1 MSAGDKRKYWGK
13 YRGTVLNNVDPMYL
27 GRIQAQCA
35 DVQSLLPTTWALPC
49 VPVGG
54 LQNGTFIVP
63 PPLSNVW
70 IEFEQGDPDFPIWTG
85 SFWELTSPTNQPPVT
100 PKLVPPGVPVVMVE
114 TTAKNAFVI
123 CDVPVPPMTGGG
135 VLLRAG
141 ASYISCDQ
149 SGITMTAPKVMIN
162 APAIIINGVTNINN
176 GALLVNL

>member
-13 YRGTVLNNVDPMYL
+13 YRGTVLNNFDL
-27 GRIQAQCA
+27 EGRGRIQAQCA
-35 DVQSLLPTTWALPC
+35 DVQALLPTTWALPC
-49 VPVGG
+49 IPAGG
-54 LQNGTFIVP
+54 IQSGVFVVP

-70 IEFEQGDPDFPIWTG
+70 IEFEQGDPDYPIWTG
-85 SFWELTSPTNQPPVT
+85 SFWGSRVDVPATAN
-100 PKLVPPGVPVVMVE
+100 LVPPSIPVVMVE
-114 TTAKNAFVI
+114 TTAKNALVI
-123 CDVPVPPMTGGG
+123 CDVPVAPMTGGG

-162 APAIIINGVTNINN
+162 SPGILTNGVTNINN

>member
-1 MSAGDKRKYWGK
+1 MTAGDRRQYWGK
-13 YRGTVLNNVDPMYL
+13 YRGTVLVNLDPEGR

-35 DVQSLLPTTWALPC
+35 DVQALAPTTWALPC

-54 LQNGTFIVP
+54 IQSGVFIVP

-70 IEFEQGDPDFPIWTG
+70 IEFEQGDPDYPIWTG
-85 SFWELTSPTNQPPVT
+85 SFWGSRADAPATAN
-100 PKLVPPGVPVVMVE
+100 LVAPGLPVVMVE
-114 TTAKNAFVI
+114 TIAKNAFVI
-123 CDVPVPPMTGGG
+123 SDVPVPPMTGGG

-141 ASYISCDQ
+141 GSYISCDQ

-162 APAIIINGVTNINN
+162 APAIVINGVTNINN

>member
-1 MSAGDKRKYWGK
+1 MSTGDKQKYWGK
-13 YRGTVLNNVDPMYL
+13 YRATVLVNVDPDGR
-27 GRIQAQCA
+27 GRIQVQCA
-35 DVQSLLPTTWALPC
+35 SVQALLPSTWVLPC

-54 LQNGTFIVP
+54 IQSGVFIVP

-85 SFWELTSPTNQPPVT
+85 SFWDSRIDAPATANLVT
-100 PKLVPPGVPVVMVE
+100 PGVPVVMVE
-114 TTAKNAFVI
+114 TIAKNALVI

-135 VLLRAG
+135 ILLRAG

-149 SGITMTAPKVMIN
+149 SGITITAPKVMIN
-162 APAIIINGVTNINN
+162 APAIVINGVTNINN